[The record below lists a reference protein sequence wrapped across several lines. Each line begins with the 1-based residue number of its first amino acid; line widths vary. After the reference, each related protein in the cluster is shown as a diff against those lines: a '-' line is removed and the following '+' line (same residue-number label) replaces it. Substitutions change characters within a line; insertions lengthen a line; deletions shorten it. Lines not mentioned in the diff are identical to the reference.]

1 MVKNPSPT
9 QQPSM
14 SAQSGKLIV
23 ITGPSGVG
31 KGTLVKLLLQRHPQ
45 LKISVSA
52 TTREPRK
59 GEREAV
65 DYYFLTRSDF
75 KQAIAEE
82 KLLEWAEYAGNY
94 YGTPKE
100 QVVEQIEVGNYV
112 LLEIE
117 LAGARAIAKIFP
129 DARRIFILPP
139 SVEDLAQRIRTRGT
153 NSEESIARR
162 LEIARQEIAASDEF
176 DFKIVNDD
184 LETAIAHL
192 ESAIFAP

>member
-1 MVKNPSPT
+1 MVKNLSPT
-9 QQPSM
+9 QVSSI

-31 KGTLVKLLLQRHPQ
+31 KGTLVKQLLQRHPQ

-59 GEREAV
+59 GEREGV
-65 DYYFLTRSDF
+65 DYYFLSRSDF
-75 KQAIAEE
+75 EQAIAKG

-100 QVVEQIEVGNYV
+100 PVVEQTKVGNYV

-117 LAGARAIAKIFP
+117 LAGARAIARIFP

-139 SVEDLAQRIRTRGT
+139 SVEDLAQRIRTRGA

-184 LETAIAHL
+184 LETAISQL